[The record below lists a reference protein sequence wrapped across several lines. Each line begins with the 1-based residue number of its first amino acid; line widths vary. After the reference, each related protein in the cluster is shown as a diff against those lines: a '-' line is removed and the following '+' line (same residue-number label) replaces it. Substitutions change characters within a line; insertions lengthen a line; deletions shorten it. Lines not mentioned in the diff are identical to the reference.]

1 MKRILFG
8 LLFCCFFCNT
18 VVQPAPARASD
29 DLAAEVAALKVKL
42 SELEARMEEQKSAPA
57 VQSADRSLLGKWN
70 PSIGVVADI
79 VAKLDSPK
87 EDAEGSDRISAREVE
102 IVFGSDIDA
111 YSRLDVTVSFSDFE
125 DAGLEEAYV
134 TRFGLPFD
142 TIARL
147 GKFKPKVGK
156 AIPVHR
162 DSLETVDEPLVIQRY
177 FGAEGYNK
185 AGLDVTTLL
194 QTGLPVTQEVSIGM
208 LEGGNGEEGAL
219 FGDTRRRPTMYSHL
233 KNYVDISDETNAE
246 WGFSYLAGSRDE
258 DADFEVQVLG
268 SDLTLKH
275 QLSANQALK
284 LQGEVFNVNR
294 EETEDDLDGNIWGWY
309 GLADLRV
316 APQWSVGF
324 RYDNVQPVD
333 NPLENLQEE
342 DTGYTGYVTF
352 SQSEFARWRV
362 QASQF
367 DLSDGNK
374 DTQIMLQGTFAIGEH
389 KHKIQ

>member
-1 MKRILFG
+1 MNRILL
-8 LLFCCFFCNT
+8 LLFFCWICT
-18 VVQPAPARASD
+18 AVSQPAPAAASD
-29 DLAAEVAALKVKL
+29 DLASEVETLKTKL
-42 SELEARMEEQKSAPA
+42 AELEAKMAEQKSAPVA
-57 VQSADRSLLGKWN
+57 QSSDRSLLGKWN

-79 VAKLDSPK
+79 VARLDSPK

-142 TIARL
+142 TTARL

-194 QTGLPVTQEVSIGM
+194 KTGLPVTQEVSIGL
-208 LEGGNGEEGAL
+208 LEGGKGEEGTL
-219 FGDTRRRPTMYSHL
+219 FGDTRRRPTLYSHL
-233 KNYVDISDETNAE
+233 KNYVDISEETNAE
-246 WGFSYLAGSRDE
+246 WGFSYLTGSRD
-258 DADFEVQVLG
+258 ADSEFEVQVLG

-275 QLSANQALK
+275 QLNANQALK

-352 SQSEFARWRV
+352 AQSEFARWRV